1 MAFLLRLQ
9 DGSGFDPVL
18 GRKRHGPC
26 RKRKIL
32 TAICQKS
39 LPDAPW
45 LTPVGRKLPGV
56 QPLDMASWVV
66 VDDAYGAQMQE
77 RTRLLSE
84 QFDEVLMQED
94 AARPAIDEL
103 FHFILDH
110 LSLRPEFQLTDTRCT
125 RPDGVV
131 VPLDPAHPMETL
143 CQLICEDLCVLE
155 KRGDEHVLTA
165 GLLCFPSSWSLAEKF
180 GRPLLAIHDPVPS
193 YTNDIGRR
201 VQRLF
206 DAVQPGRPL
215 WRANA
220 LRYTDPTLF
229 QPRPSTQRRDHAEA
243 ELHGGYIRSERQCIL
258 RLPQT
263 DAVVFS
269 IQNRVVRMEDL
280 TPEQAAG
287 LAEHP
292 IHHDVDLPA

>member
-1 MAFLLRLQ
+1 M
-9 DGSGFDPVL
+9 L
-18 GRKRHGPC
+18 GRKRHCIC
-26 RKRKIL
+26 RKRKNL

-56 QPLDMASWVV
+56 QPLEMASWVV
-66 VDDAYGAQMQE
+66 VDDAYGAQMSE
-77 RTRLLSE
+77 RERILLQHRE
-84 QFDEVLMQED
+84 AVLMQD
-94 AARPAIDEL
+94 RAARPAIDEL
-103 FHFILDH
+103 FGFVLDH
-110 LSLRPEFQLTDTRCT
+110 LSLRSEFQLVDNRCT

-131 VPLDPAHPMETL
+131 VTLDPARPMETL
-143 CQLICEDLCVLE
+143 CKVICEDLCVLE

-193 YTNDIGRR
+193 YTDDIGRR

-229 QPRPSTQRRDHAEA
+229 QPRPSGERRDHAEA

-263 DAVVFS
+263 GAVVFS
-269 IQNRVVRMEDL
+269 IQNRVVPIEDL
-280 TPEQAAG
+280 TPDQAAG
-287 LAEHP
+287 LQEHP